1 MYFKDN
7 TISFARMNFKDMCL
21 YVYDGGYF
29 DKVTVSSRS
38 NHVSTYDIS
47 DLIKYIK
54 STSNLM
60 FEGIKNL
67 LPNLEDN

>member
-1 MYFKDN
+1 
-7 TISFARMNFKDMCL
+7 MCL

-38 NHVSTYDIS
+38 NRVCIYDI
-47 DLIKYIK
+47 DGIIKMIK

-60 FEGIKNL
+60 FEGVRNL
-67 LPNLEDN
+67 FPNLEDN